1 MEKKRMKKIT
11 WRWLVN
17 SFGVVLLIVVVMV
30 IAIAVSVHSYY
41 YNGARQFLLSRSD
54 SVATLLENYSK
65 DSSADFSLQLRRV
78 VEDYEYK
85 DRSELM
91 AIDGDKNVIIT

>member
-65 DSSADFSLQLRRV
+65 DSSADFSQPFFPPAAPGGGGLRVQGPLR
-78 VEDYEYK
+78 
-85 DRSELM
+85 
-91 AIDGDKNVIIT
+91 ADGH

>member
-1 MEKKRMKKIT
+1 MKKIT

-65 DSSADFSLQLRRV
+65 DSSADFPSSCAGWWR
-78 VEDYEYK
+78 
-85 DRSELM
+85 
-91 AIDGDKNVIIT
+91 ITSTRTAPS

>member
-54 SVATLLENYSK
+54 SVATPQYWGEETGGEIIYLHNISNLL
-65 DSSADFSLQLRRV
+65 SLWFPNAGL
-78 VEDYEYK
+78 
-85 DRSELM
+85 
-91 AIDGDKNVIIT
+91 